1 MKQTKEWKVY
11 LVSSLGDI
19 VKVFIQDINS
29 RRYLNLSRI
38 DSNNNMGY
46 LFMTIE

>member
-1 MKQTKEWKVY
+1 MEGLFSKFFRLY
-11 LVSSLGDI
+11 